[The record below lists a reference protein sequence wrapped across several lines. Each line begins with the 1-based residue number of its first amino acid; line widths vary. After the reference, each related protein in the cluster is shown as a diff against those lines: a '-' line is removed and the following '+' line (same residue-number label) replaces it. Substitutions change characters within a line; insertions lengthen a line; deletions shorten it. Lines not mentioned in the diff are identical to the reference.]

1 MATSNSVEKAQEQGL
16 YIYKKEDLDNKEE
29 VGDGVR
35 EKEDKVG
42 TDYSRQEATGEG
54 ASSLAMALALL
65 CCLSKVV

>member
-1 MATSNSVEKAQEQGL
+1 MATSNSVEKAEEQGL
-16 YIYKKEDLDNKEE
+16 YIYKKEDLDNKKE
-29 VGDGVR
+29 VGGVR